1 MNAKMQL
8 GLFSFKIQKT
18 NKNTTQESTYFF
30 LL

>member
-8 GLFSFKIQKT
+8 GLFSFKIQNT

-30 LL
+30 IL